1 MSEINNMIECKEVS
15 YIYSEDNTHT
25 GNKAIDN
32 VSFDIKK
39 GEFVVILGRNGSG
52 KSTMAKHM
60 NALLLPSRGKVYV
73 AGLDTSDEKETWNIR
88 SRAGMVFQNPDNQL
102 VASVVEEDV
111 AFGPENIGVDPKEI
125 RQRVDEA
132 LKKVDM
138 YEYRKNAPYL
148 LSGGQKQRIAI
159 AGILAMRPECI
170 IFDEPT
176 AMLDPS
182 GRTEVINTIM
192 ELNKKLGITVVLI
205 THFMEEAINAD
216 RIIVM
221 NAGKV
226 TMEGKPKDI
235 FSRVEEMK
243 AAGLD
248 VPQMTELAYEL
259 RKNGI
264 QLDPKILS
272 IDEMVDA
279 LCQLK

>member
-111 AFGPENIGVDPKEI
+111 AFGPENVGVDPK
-125 RQRVDEA
+125 
-132 LKKVDM
+132 
-138 YEYRKNAPYL
+138 
-148 LSGGQKQRIAI
+148 
-159 AGILAMRPECI
+159 
-170 IFDEPT
+170 
-176 AMLDPS
+176 
-182 GRTEVINTIM
+182 
-192 ELNKKLGITVVLI
+192 
-205 THFMEEAINAD
+205 D
-216 RIIVM
+216 R
-221 NAGKV
+221 
-226 TMEGKPKDI
+226 
-235 FSRVEEMK
+235 R
-243 AAGLD
+243 L
-248 VPQMTELAYEL
+248 
-259 RKNGI
+259 
-264 QLDPKILS
+264 
-272 IDEMVDA
+272 
-279 LCQLK
+279 

>member
-1 MSEINNMIECKEVS
+1 MREINMIECKEVS
-15 YIYSEDNTHT
+15 YAYSEDNNPT

-32 VSFDIKK
+32 VSFNIKK

-60 NALLLPSRGKVYV
+60 NALLLPSGGKVYV
-73 AGLDTSDEKETWNIR
+73 DGLDTSDEKETWNIR

-111 AFGPENIGVDPKEI
+111 AFGPENIGIDPKEI
-125 RQRVDEA
+125 RIRVDEA

-148 LSGGQKQRIAI
+148 LSGGQKQRVAI

-170 IFDEPT
+170 VFDEPT

-182 GRTEVINTIM
+182 GRTEVLNTIM
-192 ELNKKLGITVVLI
+192 ELNKKLGITIVLI

-259 RKNGI
+259 RKNGV
-264 QLDPKILS
+264 QLDSKILS
-272 IDEMVDA
+272 IDEMVEA